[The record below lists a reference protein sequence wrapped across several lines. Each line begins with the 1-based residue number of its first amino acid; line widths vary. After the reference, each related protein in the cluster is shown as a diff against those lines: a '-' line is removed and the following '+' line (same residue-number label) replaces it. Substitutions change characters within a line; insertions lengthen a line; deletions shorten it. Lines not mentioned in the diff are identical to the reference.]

1 MPRRPFNPAEIAAE
15 LLGNLPASQRASALE
30 TLKQH
35 DPKLARQVEESVFTF
50 DRLADLDTPSLQRLL
65 REFTPA
71 DLATALHGAP
81 QGLQDKVLA
90 NLSRRLAEQL
100 REDMEER
107 RAAAPEVDTVRRRIL
122 KLARQLAAEGK
133 ISLGGKEDKWVE

>member
-15 LLGNLPASQRASALE
+15 LLGNLPAAQRASALE

-35 DPKLARQVEESVFTF
+35 DPKLAQRVEESIFTF
-50 DRLADLDTPSLQRLL
+50 DKLADLDTPSLQRLL
-65 REFTPA
+65 REIAPR
-71 DLATALHGAP
+71 DLATALHSATP
-81 QGLQDKVLA
+81 ALQDRVLA
-90 NLSRRLAEQL
+90 NLSRRVEDQL

-107 RAAAPEVDTVRRRIL
+107 MVAAPEVDTVRRRIL

-133 ISLGGKEDKWVE
+133 ISLGGEADKWVK